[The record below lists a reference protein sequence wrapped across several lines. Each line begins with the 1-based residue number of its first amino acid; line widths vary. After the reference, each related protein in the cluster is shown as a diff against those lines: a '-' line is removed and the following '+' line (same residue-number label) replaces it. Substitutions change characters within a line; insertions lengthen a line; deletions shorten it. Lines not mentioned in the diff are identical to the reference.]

1 MAVSL
6 QWACQ
11 RKPTPP
17 VHGITSR
24 YIAGHV
30 ARPAPPPPL
39 ARPSSPS
46 PRMSWL
52 SDLLHAGGTG
62 GLNWHWHARA
72 SRQRWQPTSSALA
85 DFLRTVPVDGQHLL
99 VLGASAGWMMPTEW
113 LLRCA
118 RVDTVDIDP
127 LAPHLF
133 GWRHGRALTRAGV
146 RWHHHR
152 LDALAHLDDLLQ
164 RFPEAWLWFDN
175 LLGQHRYRLRD
186 AARAERE
193 LQALAPRLSGRHWG
207 SVHDVYSGASPL
219 TGSTCQWTSC
229 VQRDWP
235 ASALDD
241 AFGQALLQRLNAQG
255 VWSDHGT
262 RGVLPAATPCWLM
275 PWEFRPGHWHWLQ
288 AGWVSP

>member
-1 MAVSL
+1 
-6 QWACQ
+6 
-11 RKPTPP
+11 
-17 VHGITSR
+17 
-24 YIAGHV
+24 
-30 ARPAPPPPL
+30 
-39 ARPSSPS
+39 
-46 PRMSWL
+46 MSWL

-219 TGSTCQWTSC
+219 TGVHLPMDKLRATQLARIGLGRRLRPSAVAAPERARRVERPRHARC
-229 VQRDWP
+229 V
-235 ASALDD
+235 ASGHAVLAHAL
-241 AFGQALLQRLNAQG
+241 GISPRPLALVAGRLGLALKAARL
-255 VWSDHGT
+255 
-262 RGVLPAATPCWLM
+262 RGC
-275 PWEFRPGHWHWLQ
+275 
-288 AGWVSP
+288 AG